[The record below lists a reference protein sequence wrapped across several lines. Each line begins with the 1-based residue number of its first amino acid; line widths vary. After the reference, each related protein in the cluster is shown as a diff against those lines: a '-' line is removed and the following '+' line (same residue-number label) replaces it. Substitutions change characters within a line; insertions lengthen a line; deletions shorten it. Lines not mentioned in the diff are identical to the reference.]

1 MIPLQV
7 IVATKVAGYSK
18 DSHLPGNRNVP
29 PTKEQ
34 ADCRLDAANIEAAV
48 AASLRRLRTDHIDLY
63 QLHWPDRYVPLFG
76 Q

>member
-1 MIPLQV
+1 M

-29 PTKEQ
+29 PTKEK

-48 AASLRRLRTDHIDLY
+48 AASLRRLRTDYIDLY